1 MARVSKADKLAAI
14 HTEALT
20 EFNRTQAALQDE
32 RKQCITDRRFASIP
46 GAQWEGQYEDAF
58 ANRPRMEINK
68 IAMALNRVVG
78 EYRNNRVMVDFVP
91 KDGAAADE
99 TADTCDGLFRAD
111 YADSN
116 GDEACDNAFEEAA
129 SGGFGAFRLRTQYE
143 DEYDDENEKQRIRFE
158 MIADADTSVY
168 FDLDAKRMD
177 KSDASH
183 CWVLYSVTR
192 NGYVAK
198 WGDDPTTWPKN
209 NDTVEF
215 DWATPDVVYVAEYYR
230 VEDERTAM
238 VRYEMP
244 DGKTMDFEAEDVAEA
259 EDGEEGREYDEIRMA
274 LLLGGKVVKEWV
286 KRSRKVHKYIMSG
299 GRVLED
305 AGYIAGKNI
314 PIVPV
319 YGKRWFIDNVERC
332 MGVVRLAKDPQRL
345 KNMQISRLA
354 ETAALSAVQK
364 PILLPEQVAGHQLMW
379 AEDNVKNYPYL
390 LVNPITDANGQVQPA
405 GPLSYTQPPAVPPA
419 MAALLQLTEQD
430 MAEVLGYNPAQ
441 DKMVSNIS
449 GKAVEMIQNRIDQ
462 SAFIYLSNF
471 AKAMRRA
478 GEIWLGMA
486 QDVYVDDDRAMKSMN
501 EDGSVGQVKLMQ
513 PIIDEDTGEQRFK
526 NDLSRAKLD
535 VAVDVGPAFTS
546 RRDATVRAITGL
558 LQMAADPQDQKV
570 LLATAM
576 MNMDGEG
583 LSDLRQFYRRQ
594 LVGMGAVEPND
605 EERAQMEAAAAE
617 QGQQQDPN
625 AMLANAMA
633 MEAQAKAQKAVA
645 DTALAEANTEKARA
659 QTVETLAK
667 VEGQQLDTAV
677 KAAQAIGGAL
687 AAGGPPQG
695 L

>member
-1 MARVSKADKLAAI
+1 MA
-14 HTEALT
+14 
-20 EFNRTQAALQDE
+20 Q
-32 RKQCITDRRFASIP
+32 
-46 GAQWEGQYEDAF
+46 
-58 ANRPRMEINK
+58 
-68 IAMALNRVVG
+68 
-78 EYRNNRVMVDFVP
+78 
-91 KDGAAADE
+91 
-99 TADTCDGLFRAD
+99 
-111 YADSN
+111 
-116 GDEACDNAFEEAA
+116 
-129 SGGFGAFRLRTQYE
+129 
-143 DEYDDENEKQRIRFE
+143 
-158 MIADADTSVY
+158 
-168 FDLDAKRMD
+168 
-177 KSDASH
+177 
-183 CWVLYSVTR
+183 
-192 NGYVAK
+192 
-198 WGDDPTTWPKN
+198 
-209 NDTVEF
+209 
-215 DWATPDVVYVAEYYR
+215 
-230 VEDERTAM
+230 
-238 VRYEMP
+238 
-244 DGKTMDFEAEDVAEA
+244 
-259 EDGEEGREYDEIRMA
+259 
-274 LLLGGKVVKEWV
+274 LLGGNVVKEWS
-286 KRSRKVHKYIMSG
+286 KRSRKVRKYIMSG

-305 AGYIAGKNI
+305 AGYIAGKHI

-332 MGVVRLAKDPQRL
+332 MGVTRLAKDPQRL

-364 PILLPEQVAGHQLMW
+364 PILLPEQVAGHQVMW

-478 GEIWLGMA
+478 GEIWLAMA

-583 LSDLRQFYRRQ
+583 LGDLRQFYRRQ

-605 EERAQMEAAAAE
+605 EERAEMEAAAQA
-617 QGQQQDPN
+617 QGQQQDPQS
-625 AMLANAMA
+625 MYLMA
-633 MEAQAKAQKAVA
+633 EAGKAQAQAAKAVA
-645 DTALAEANTEKARA
+645 DTALAEANAEKTRA
-659 QTVETLAK
+659 QTIETLAT
-667 VEGQQLDTAV
+667 VEGKQLDTAV

>member
-1 MARVSKADKLAAI
+1 MARVSKAERLATI
-14 HTEALT
+14 HAEALS
-20 EFNRTQAALQDE
+20 EFNRAQSALQDE

-46 GAQWEGQYEDAF
+46 GAMWEGQYEDAF

-68 IAMALNRVVG
+68 IAMALNRVVT

-143 DEYDDENEKQRIRFE
+143 DEYDDENENQRIRFE

-177 KSDASH
+177 KSDATQ

-192 NGYVAK
+192 NGYMAK
-198 WGDDPTTWPKN
+198 WGDDPASWPKN
-209 NDTVEF
+209 NDTIEF

-230 VEDERTAM
+230 VEDERTPM
-238 VRYEMP
+238 MRYEMP

-274 LLLGGKVVKEWV
+274 QLLGGNVIKEWT
-286 KRSRKVHKYIMSG
+286 KRSRKVRKYIMSG

-305 AGYIAGKNI
+305 AGYIAGKHI
-314 PIVPV
+314 PVVPV
-319 YGKRWFIDNVERC
+319 YGKRWFIDNIERC

-405 GPLSYTQPPAVPPA
+405 GPLAYTQPPAVPPA

-430 MAEVLGYNPAQ
+430 MAEVLGFNPAQ

-478 GEIWLGMA
+478 GEIWLAMA
-486 QDVYVDDDRAMKSMN
+486 QDIYVDDNRAMKSLN

-513 PIIDEDTGEQRFK
+513 PIIDENTGEQRFR

-583 LSDLRQFYRRQ
+583 LGDLRQFYRRQ

-605 EERAQMEAAAAE
+605 EERAQMEAAAVE

-625 AMLANAMA
+625 AVLANAMA

-645 DTALAEANTEKARA
+645 DTALAEANTEKTRA
-659 QTVETLAK
+659 QTIETLAT
-667 VEGQQLDTAV
+667 VEGKQLDTAV